1 MDPKDKDT
9 QTPDPVQQMRDRL
22 AGLVAEQSQVLNT
35 ALAAKRDLTDE
46 ENEKLKEIEA
56 SQSKLEEQIARHIAH
71 AEAQA
76 RIQAPLPSPISSD
89 VEHARAE
96 REPQRQPQRQPP
108 AKDQGVRPPITRRD
122 ARDPADTPTYGFA
135 TAQDWFKA
143 IRTAAVNPSLIDRRL
158 TYAQA
163 AATTYANEGTGP
175 EGGWAQPPEYSKDI
189 VEAVMGA
196 ATLLGR
202 MRPLPSNSNVYQIP
216 VDESTQWGTAGVQAA
231 KTSEGAASTVSNIA
245 LQQRVVVL
253 YKASS
258 FVNVSEELSVDNPA
272 SVQHI
277 TRVMARQLL
286 GIVERWLLR
295 GNGLAEPVGIL
306 IAPALV
312 SVAAEASG
320 NGAGTLIRK
329 NLSKCSGRLLP
340 GFDNEAFWVVSPSAA
355 IEIDDLLLT
364 AGGNTGRDLE
374 RGFGQ
379 TLLGKPVV
387 KSMEAQPVGTAGDAT
402 AVAPSGF
409 LTLVKTGGIRTD
421 ATIYFY
427 FDQGLQTLRSYLRI
441 GQVPLLSA
449 AVAPKLDTSTTL
461 SHCVTTATRS

>member
-1 MDPKDKDT
+1 MDPKDKDKT
-9 QTPDPVQQMRDRL
+9 EAPDPVQQMRDRL
-22 AGLVAEQSQVLNT
+22 AGLVAEQDKILNT

-46 ENEKLKEIEA
+46 ENTKLKEIETD
-56 SQSKLEEQIARHIAH
+56 QTKLEEQVARHIA
-71 AEAQA
+71 AAQA
-76 RIQAPLPSPISSD
+76 RARLEQPLPSPVSSD

-96 REPQRQPQRQPP
+96 REPQRQAP
-108 AKDQGVRPPITRRD
+108 KDQGVRPPITRRD
-122 ARDPADTPTYGFA
+122 ARDPADTPTHGFA
-135 TAQDWFKA
+135 TQQEWFKA

-163 AATTYANEGTGP
+163 AATTFANEGSGP
-175 EGGWAQPPEYSKDI
+175 EGGWAQPPEYSKEI

-196 ATLLGR
+196 ASLLGR
-202 MRPLPSNSNVYQIP
+202 MRPLPSNSNVYQLS

-231 KTSEGAASTVSNIA
+231 KTGEGAASTVSNLA
-245 LQQRVVVL
+245 LQGRVVVL
-253 YKASS
+253 YKATS

-272 SVQHI
+272 SVMHI
-277 TRVMARQLL
+277 NRVMARQLL

-306 IAPALV
+306 TAPALV
-312 SVAAEASG
+312 KVAAESSG

-340 GFDNEAFWVVSPSAA
+340 GFDNESFWVVSPSAK
-355 IEIDDLLLT
+355 IEIEDLLLT
-364 AGGNTGRDLE
+364 AGGNTGRELQA
-374 RGFGQ
+374 GFGP

-387 KSMEAQPVGTAGDAT
+387 TSMEAQAVGTEGDAT
-402 AVAPSGF
+402 CVAPSGF
-409 LTLVKTGGIRTD
+409 LTLVKAGGIRTD

>member
-1 MDPKDKDT
+1 MDPKDKDKN
-9 QTPDPVQQMRDRL
+9 QAPDPVGQMRDRL
-22 AGLVAEQSQVLNT
+22 AGLVAEQSQILNT
-35 ALAAKRDLTDE
+35 ALAAKRDLSDDE
-46 ENEKLKEIEA
+46 NTKLKEIEA
-56 SQSKLEEQIARHIAH
+56 DQAKLEEQIARHIAH

-76 RIQAPLPSPISSD
+76 RLAQPLPSPISSE

-96 REPQRQPQRQPP
+96 REPQRQAP
-108 AKDQGVRPPITRRD
+108 KDQGVRPPITRRD
-122 ARDPADTPTYGFA
+122 ARDPADTPTQGFA
-135 TAQDWFKA
+135 SQQEWFKA

-175 EGGWAQPPEYSKDI
+175 EGGWAAPAEYSKTI

-216 VDESTQWGTAGVQAA
+216 VDESTQWGTTGVQAA
-231 KTSEGAASTVSNIA
+231 KTAEGAASTVSNLA
-245 LQQRVVVL
+245 LQGRVVVL
-253 YKASS
+253 YKATA
-258 FVNVSEELSVDNPA
+258 FVNVSEELSIDNPA

-277 TRVMARQLL
+277 ERVMARQLL

-295 GNGLAEPVGIL
+295 GTGLAEPVGIL
-306 IAPALV
+306 TAPALV
-312 SVAAEASG
+312 SVAAESSG

-340 GFDNEAFWVVSPSAA
+340 GFDAEAFWVVSPSAA

-374 RGFGQ
+374 TGFGQ
-379 TLLGKPVV
+379 RLLGKPVV
-387 KSMEAQPVGTAGDAT
+387 KSMEAQAVGTAGDAT
-402 AVAPSGF
+402 VVAPSGF
-409 LTLVKTGGIRTD
+409 LTLVKAGGIRTD